1 MGRTS
6 IDQVKEHVCTWQA
19 FTFRPH
25 PSKVH
30 QSIVDAFVGLAV
42 ANQMRVR
49 REERQTCSRPS
60 FPQLH
65 CTALHCTAMHTALH
79 DARLESLRLGSTRQ
93 SLLAV
98 AIA

>member
-60 FPQLH
+60 FPA
-65 CTALHCTAMHTALH
+65 TALHCTALQCTLHCTMHALNP
-79 DARLESLRLGSTRQ
+79 
-93 SLLAV
+93 
-98 AIA
+98 